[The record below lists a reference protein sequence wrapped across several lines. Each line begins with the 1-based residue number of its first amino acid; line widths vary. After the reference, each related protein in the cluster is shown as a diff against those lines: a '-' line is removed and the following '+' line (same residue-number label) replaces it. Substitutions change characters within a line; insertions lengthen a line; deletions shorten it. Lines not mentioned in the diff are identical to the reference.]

1 VEEGAHAGLGQ
12 PRAVGVQD
20 VLDLGGVDGGLE
32 LLERAA
38 ELDAGLLQGE
48 EGADDTARPSG
59 P

>member
-1 VEEGAHAGLGQ
+1 MEEGAHAGLGQ
-12 PRAVGVQD
+12 PRAVGIHD

-38 ELDAGLLQGE
+38 ELGAGLLEGE
-48 EGADDTARPSG
+48 ETADETSRLSG